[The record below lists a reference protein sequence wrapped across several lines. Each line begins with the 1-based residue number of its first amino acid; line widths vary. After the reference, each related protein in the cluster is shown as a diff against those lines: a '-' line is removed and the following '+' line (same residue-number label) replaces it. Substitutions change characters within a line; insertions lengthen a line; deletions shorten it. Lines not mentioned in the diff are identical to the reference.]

1 MTHTWSFGI
10 INIILRALITIYIL
24 FVSFFFFFLKR
35 CSIQVHQTSGT
46 SFTNTLAIKV
56 SYHCSANVVI
66 QGLIN
71 CYKSLQ
77 SPLCTQAVYSRI

>member
-24 FVSFFFFFLKR
+24 FVSFFKKKR

-71 CYKSLQ
+71 CYKSL
-77 SPLCTQAVYSRI
+77 